1 MHHIMILLL
10 TFLISCNK
18 SEESNKQESSGEIE
32 KPMVSNISKDN
43 NDCVDY
49 VALWSATDI
58 SSKIGKN
65 KKWVFLNYTV
75 DLWSHP
81 PSEKSG
87 DVLGELRASS
97 YARII
102 ESSKNDYLVES
113 PSTKVHGWIN
123 KSDVKSIV
131 KKNIKTN
138 KMCDND

>member
-1 MHHIMILLL
+1 MILLL

-32 KPMVSNISKDN
+32 KSMVSNISKDN

-49 VALWSATDI
+49 VALWSAADI

-75 DLWSHP
+75 DLWSDP

-131 KKNIKTN
+131 KKNFKTN